1 MTSCRLSPVT
11 CCLLLGACCVL
22 RVPGV
27 SAEESFEE
35 RFFAACPSKAR
46 LTVHRDDRMLD
57 LHGALYTTANVT
69 ELEVVRLADW
79 LLDLPIPG
87 PEIRLIEHVFV
98 GIRGAWHRFG
108 HARPLRRIGELADA
122 FQLRELSLGDATVSY
137 TVATGG
143 SISPGSG
150 TIVRA
155 NKLIDWIQHLV
166 GDLNEGAGWAIGR
179 PRGAFPWTLPG
190 RAVDGT
196 QWMVIKT
203 THALSVA
210 LTRCV
215 DGAISLTENV
225 LEACL
230 NLPRGTPHR
239 HATIFLR
246 LPVGVYRQYEPWL
259 LEHQDR
265 LYAGTAEEL
274 RGLTHAELFHRRLA
288 RRKPWGDLDRVQPPP
303 SSVVLVMDARLFRM
317 APEAL
322 APYVI
327 PSAWI
332 DGLNPLA
339 DAWPSIDNP
348 ANQF

>member
-1 MTSCRLSPVT
+1 MNNMIRLLAVVLWVT
-11 CCLLLGACCVL
+11 LMPSLE
-22 RVPGV
+22 
-27 SAEESFEE
+27 AEERPFEE

-46 LTVHRDDRMLD
+46 LTVHRDDRILD

-79 LLDLPIPG
+79 LIDLPIQG
-87 PEIRLIEHVFV
+87 PELRPIEHVFV
-98 GIRGAWHRFG
+98 GIRGVWHRVG
-108 HARPLRRIGELADA
+108 HGRVLRRVGELADA
-122 FQLRELSLGDATVSY
+122 FQLRELSLGDAAASF

-179 PRGAFPWTLPG
+179 PRGAFPWALPG

-196 QWMVIKT
+196 QWMLVQT
-203 THALSVA
+203 THALSIA
-210 LTRCV
+210 LTRSV
-215 DGAISLTENV
+215 DGVISSVERT
-225 LEACL
+225 LEAFL

-239 HATIFLR
+239 DATVFLA
-246 LPVGVYRQYEPWL
+246 LPLGVYRQHEPWL
-259 LEHQDR
+259 VEHQNR

-274 RGLTHAELFHRRLA
+274 LGLTHEALFHDHLA
-288 RRKPWGDLDRVQPPP
+288 RRKPWGDLDRIQPPP
-303 SSVVLVMDARLFRM
+303 SSVVLVVDARLFRM
-317 APEAL
+317 TPEAF

-327 PSAWI
+327 PAAWI
-332 DGLNPLA
+332 DGATLIV
-339 DAWPSIDNP
+339 PSEIP
-348 ANQF
+348 AR